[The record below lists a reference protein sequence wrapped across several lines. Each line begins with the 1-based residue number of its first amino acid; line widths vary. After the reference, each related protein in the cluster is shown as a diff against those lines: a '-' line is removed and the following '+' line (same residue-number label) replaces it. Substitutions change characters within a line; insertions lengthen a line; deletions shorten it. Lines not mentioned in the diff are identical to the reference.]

1 LFAIIFAM
9 NKTNLELKHFC
20 SDFHGVRK
28 VLKTIGAKKEVVKNQ
43 KDFFFELPK
52 RKIGNPRLK
61 LRIENR
67 KETLIYY
74 DRPNFKKEKETKATI
89 KLYKVHDK
97 ELLPFLK
104 ESLGVK
110 AIVEKKREVW
120 RKDNTVFHLD
130 DVKGVGKIF
139 EVELQR
145 FGKINQKDINIF
157 KKYQTEL
164 LPHLGPVIRGSNVDL
179 VKKLG
184 I

>member
-1 LFAIIFAM
+1 M

-20 SDFHGVRK
+20 SDFHEVRK
-28 VLKTIGAKKEVVKNQ
+28 VLKTMGAKKEVVKNQ
-43 KDFFFELPK
+43 KDYFFELPK

-61 LRIENR
+61 LRIEGK

-74 DRPNFKKEKETKATI
+74 DRPDFKKGKETNAKI
-89 KLYKVHDK
+89 KLYEVKDK

-130 DVKGVGKIF
+130 DVKGAGKIF
-139 EVELQR
+139 EVELQK
-145 FGKINQKDINIF
+145 FGKINQKDIDLF
-157 KKYQTEL
+157 KEYQTQL
-164 LPHLGPVIRGSNVDL
+164 LPYLGQVVRGSNVDL
-179 VKKLG
+179 VKKSK